1 MIYTAVYESPLGGMV
16 LAQREDGLAGTW
28 FAGQKYFPD
37 LKDAAEGE
45 TPVLCRT
52 KLWLDRYFAGQRPD
66 IGELPL
72 APEGSE
78 FRLQVWQ
85 LLCRI
90 PWGQTVTYGQIAREL
105 AALRGAAAI
114 SAQAVGGAVGHNPI
128 SVIIPCHRVVGA
140 DGSLTGYAGGLERKK
155 FLLEL
160 EGAAAFPL
168 RGRPSE

>member
-1 MIYTAVYESPLGGMV
+1 MVCKAYYESPLGTMV
-16 LAQREDGLAGTW
+16 LAQRERGLAGAW

-37 LKDAAEGE
+37 LTEAEERE

-52 KLWLDRYFAGQRPD
+52 KLWLDRYFDGQRPE

-72 APEGSE
+72 VPEGSE
-78 FRLQVWQ
+78 FRRQVWQ
-85 LLCRI
+85 YLCRI

-105 AALRGAAAI
+105 ASVRGVPSL

-140 DGSLTGYAGGLERKK
+140 KGSLTGYAGGLERKK

-160 EGAAAFPL
+160 EGAAYRL
-168 RGRPSE
+168 